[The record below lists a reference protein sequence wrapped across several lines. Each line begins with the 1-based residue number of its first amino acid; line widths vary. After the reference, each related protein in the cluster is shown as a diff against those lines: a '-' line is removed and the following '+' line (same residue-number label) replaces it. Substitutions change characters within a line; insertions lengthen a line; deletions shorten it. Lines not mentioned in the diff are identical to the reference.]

1 MAGKSVYE
9 EFKQAQQ
16 KELDAFMEKHVFF
29 AFSNEQFRDGLEK
42 LDLAHDDKVV
52 SIGAG
57 GFCRKSKAKDFI
69 ALLDKK
75 RRGLS
80 ERMVDFDFAYYA
92 FMQEMQNHEYE
103 INWQGNWDV
112 LSKFGS
118 IEYSDEAEDNPVIY
132 MDALGFGDETRR
144 AFVNARSDY
153 RKLCEDNDWF

>member
-1 MAGKSVYE
+1 MAATAYE

-16 KELDAFMEKHVFF
+16 NGLDAFIEKHVFF

-80 ERMVDFDFAYYA
+80 ERMVDFDFAYDA
-92 FMQEMQNHEYE
+92 FMREMYNHEYE
-103 INWQGNWDV
+103 INSQGNWDV

-118 IEYSDEAEDNPVIY
+118 IEYSYEAECNPVIY
-132 MDALGFGDETRR
+132 MDALGFSDDTKLAFRSARR
-144 AFVNARSDY
+144 DY
-153 RKLCEDNDWF
+153 YQSCEEHGWL

>member
-1 MAGKSVYE
+1 MAATAYE

-16 KELDAFMEKHVFF
+16 RELDAFMEKHVFF
-29 AFSNEQFRDGLEK
+29 AFSNEQFREGLEK

-57 GFCRKSKAKDFI
+57 GFCRKSKVKDFI

-80 ERMVDFDFAYYA
+80 EHMVDFDFAYDA
-92 FMQEMQNHEYE
+92 FMREMYNHEYE

-118 IEYSDEAEDNPVIY
+118 IEYSDEAEYNPVIY
-132 MDALGFGDETRR
+132 MDALGFGDDTKL
-144 AFVNARSDY
+144 AFHSARSDY
-153 RKLCEDNDWF
+153 LTSCQERGWL